1 MRPALSLLLTVALA
15 YALGL
20 FLPWWSTA
28 VAAAVV
34 MAALGI
40 RPLAAFLLGFAA
52 VFLLWSGWILARSIA
67 NDHILAQRMSA
78 FILGGD
84 NPWLLMALS
93 AALGGLMGG
102 LGGLCG
108 SLFMRAV
115 KPATRQDLHTEA
127 QEEPTPAPEG

>member
-1 MRPALSLLLTVALA
+1 MRPALSLLLTAALA

-34 MAALGI
+34 MAGLGM
-40 RPLAAFLLGFAA
+40 RPLAAFLLGFAS
-52 VFLLWSGWILARSIA
+52 VFLLWSGWILTRSIA

-78 FILGGD
+78 FILGAG

-108 SLFMRAV
+108 SLFIRAV
-115 KPATRQDLHTEA
+115 KPVTPEDLPIVA
-127 QEEPTPAPEG
+127 DEEPTPAAEG

>member
-1 MRPALSLLLTVALA
+1 LSLLLTVALA

-28 VAAAVV
+28 VAAAAV
-34 MAALGI
+34 MAGLGL
-40 RPLAAFLLGFAA
+40 RPLPAFLLGFAS
-52 VFLLWSGWILARSIA
+52 VFLFWSGWILSRSIA

-78 FILGGD
+78 FILGAE

-108 SLFMRAV
+108 SLFNPRRQ
-115 KPATRQDLHTEA
+115 TRPTRGPSRQRRCGGHT
-127 QEEPTPAPEG
+127 

>member
-1 MRPALSLLLTVALA
+1 MRPALSIPLTVALA

-28 VAAAVV
+28 VAAAAV
-34 MAALGI
+34 MAGLGL
-40 RPLAAFLLGFAA
+40 RPLPAFLLGFAS
-52 VFLLWSGWILARSIA
+52 VFLFWSGWILSRSIA

-78 FILGGD
+78 FVLGAE

-93 AALGGLMGG
+93 TALGGLMGG

-108 SLFMRAV
+108 SLFIRAV
-115 KPATRQDLHTEA
+115 R
-127 QEEPTPAPEG
+127 PAPPEDLPASDDAEATPDADA